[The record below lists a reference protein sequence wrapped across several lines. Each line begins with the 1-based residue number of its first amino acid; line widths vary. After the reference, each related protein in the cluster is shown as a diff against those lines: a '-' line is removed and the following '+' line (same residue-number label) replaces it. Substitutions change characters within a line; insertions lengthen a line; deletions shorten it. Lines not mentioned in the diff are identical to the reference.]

1 MSDQKD
7 AERGRLA
14 REVLEN
20 EIYQEAYGL
29 IEQGIIKRWRDARDE
44 TERERLHM
52 LLLNLDKVKQVME
65 GVLTSGEVA
74 LKKLERENRI
84 VELGRKLRRF

>member
-14 REVLEN
+14 REVLDN
-20 EIYQEAYGL
+20 PVYQEAYGL
-29 IEQGIIKRWRDARDE
+29 IEQGIIKRWRDSRDE
-44 TERERLHM
+44 GEQARLHQ

-65 GVLTSGEVA
+65 GVMASGEVA

-84 VELGRKLRRF
+84 VELGRRLGRR